1 MLQDNLPK
9 QNALCII
16 DVSQIA
22 HLNINIKDAPIEKK
36 KDLEVKCLMAFLV
49 GPTPIKSIK
58 DSGKSCSSKQQQKR
72 NYLTCMFKF

>member
-36 KDLEVKCLMAFLV
+36 K
-49 GPTPIKSIK
+49 I
-58 DSGKSCSSKQQQKR
+58 
-72 NYLTCMFKF
+72 